1 MRRVSVGVVGLGT
14 IAQTQHLP
22 NLALLGDLFGV
33 CAVADLSPQLT
44 DAIADRLPEQVF
56 TTTDWRE
63 VCAHPQVEA
72 VLLLTP
78 GAHQQMSEGALLA
91 GKHVFAEKPLSLTVA
106 GAKYLSGLADR
117 TGLVL
122 QVGYMKLHEQ
132 CFGELMSAWQTVG
145 EHRLVRHTVYHPSHR
160 SQYGHLDLLRFDDA
174 DPQVLAADEAY
185 ALERVAEA
193 IGQLPSQWADL
204 YRKFLVGSVI
214 HTASVFRA
222 TMGMLPQ
229 ITFAEMW
236 PPLRPR
242 PGEQPSSLFIR
253 GRLPNHCRVEM
264 TWLWLPS
271 TPEYRETLEVHGT
284 RGSLEMSLPQPYLRD
299 GMARLTIRREETVEH
314 HPGVAE
320 TAFVR
325 ELRAFHSAIT
335 NGHRPPDAWRSAA
348 DLAWLQTVLAKLA
361 ERSGV
366 TAEGEAANYSRPG
379 RFPKLHA
386 AEGVTS

>member
-1 MRRVSVGVVGLGT
+1 MRRVPVGVVGLGT

-22 NLALLGDLFGV
+22 NLALLGDRFRIS
-33 CAVADLSPQLT
+33 AVADLSPKLT
-44 DAIADRLPEQVF
+44 AAIADRLPGKVF
-56 TTTDWRE
+56 ATTDWRE
-63 VCAHPQVEA
+63 VCAHPRVEA

-78 GAHQQMSEGALLA
+78 GAHQEMSEGALLA
-91 GKHVFAEKPLSLTVA
+91 GKHVFSEKPLSLTVA

-122 QVGYMKLHEQ
+122 QVGYMKLHEK
-132 CFGELMSAWQTVG
+132 CFGDLLSAWETVG
-145 EHRLVRHTVYHPSHR
+145 EHRLVRHTVYHPSHH

-174 DPQVLAADEAY
+174 DPQVLAAAEAY
-185 ALERVAEA
+185 ARDRVAEA
-193 IGQLPSQWADL
+193 IGQPPSRWADL

-222 TMGMLPQ
+222 TMGMLPP
-229 ITFAEMW
+229 IAFAEVW

-253 GRLPNHCRVEM
+253 GRLSNHCRVEV

-271 TPEYRETLEVHGT
+271 TPAYRETLEVHGT
-284 RGSLEMSLPQPYLRD
+284 EGSLEMSLPQPYERD
-299 GMARLTIRREETVEH
+299 GVASLTIRGQETVEH

-335 NGHRPPDAWRSAA
+335 GGYRPPDAWRSAA
-348 DLAWLQTVLAKLA
+348 DLAWLQSALAKMA

-366 TAEGEAANYSRPG
+366 TVAGEAANYSRPG
-379 RFPKLHA
+379 RFPLLHA
-386 AEGVTS
+386 VDGVMS